1 MQAATTERSTPG
13 SWSTSFVTRLHR
25 YKSLLL
31 RRWWIPVL
39 TICLGLFVE
48 AFLIYQT
55 PPSFLSTS
63 KMMMAGKLNIA
74 QGAVYSEENANW
86 MGTQIQLM
94 QSAEV
99 RRGAEALVRS
109 THPEMQPVPV
119 EVTALQKPRTSIFD
133 LNAIGSMPDYTQ
145 AYLNAVMQKYVDF
158 KKGLREE
165 SGKTVVTGITEQLIQ
180 TEKELRTAEDE
191 MLEFQKQN
199 NIGFITEEGNSA
211 AAFLVKLNRDYAS
224 LKTEYD
230 LLNLL
235 DLDQN
240 LDRAQSKNEPAPAG
254 ADATEDKGMPFSDV
268 GPEGDY
274 LKAKQAVQLLKAER
288 DTLGKDLR
296 PKHPKILK
304 LNDEITKQERLIELF
319 RSDTVEKL
327 ETRRK
332 SIGKQMEN
340 LQSNIK
346 EWEAKALDLSQRLA
360 QFNRVKGKVDR
371 LKVLYER
378 LTQNLRDVN
387 VSEVVDSSDQVAIME
402 AATTPVSVR
411 PGLIKSLLI
420 GLGCGALA
428 GLAILLLL
436 DRIDDRMASFG
447 EFQHHF
453 SESVLGQI
461 PKEKTKGKVSL
472 LQPEDARHVFAE
484 SYRNVRS
491 SLFFMPYEG
500 PRPKTFLI
508 TSAVPN
514 EGKSTISA
522 NLAITMALSGARTLL
537 VDADLRRGAIREA
550 FGISS
555 KIGFSE
561 VLKQEVNWREV
572 VVPTAYPNLFVLP
585 RGRTLSQPSEH
596 LLRESTDALLKEIYS
611 SYDYIVIDSSPV
623 LAADDTTSLAPKID
637 ATIFVVRLSY
647 TSARLTRK
655 GLELLYN
662 RQVNVPGVILN
673 FVDTSLPEYYYY
685 QYSEYYAT
693 PTALEPH
700 EPEMAAAAAIPPA
713 PEIRPPAPETRP
725 PAPQVD
731 PFAAHPEVASFT
743 PAPAPEVDPFA
754 PAPAPEVDPFAP
766 APAPRQDEPWP
777 FQPS

>member
-1 MQAATTERSTPG
+1 MQPIADKSTPTP
-13 SWSTSFVTRLHR
+13 WSTAFITRLHR
-25 YKSLLL
+25 YKALLL

-63 KMMMAGKLNIA
+63 KMMLSGKLNIA
-74 QGAVYSEENANW
+74 QGAVYSEDEQNFY
-86 MGTQIQLM
+86 GTQIQLM
-94 QSAEV
+94 DSADV
-99 RRGAEALVRS
+99 RQGAESYVRS
-109 THPEMQPVPV
+109 THPELAPIH
-119 EVTALQKPRTSIFD
+119 VTLNVIQRPRTSIFE
-133 LNAIGSMPDYTQ
+133 LQAIGTEPNYTQ
-145 AYLNAVMQKYVDF
+145 AYLNAVMQKYLDF
-158 KKGLREE
+158 KKGLRNEQ
-165 SGKTVVTGITEQLIQ
+165 GHTVVTGITEQLIQ
-180 TEKELRTAEDE
+180 TEKDLRAAEDE

-199 NIGFITEEGNSA
+199 NIGFIQEEGNSA

-240 LDRAQSKNEPAPAG
+240 LDRVRNAASL
-254 ADATEDKGMPFSDV
+254 ADANASAENSGSDDGLPFSGV
-268 GPEGDY
+268 GPEGKY
-274 LKAKQAVQLLKAER
+274 LEAKQQVQLLKAQR
-288 DTLGKDLR
+288 DMLAKDLR

-304 LNDEITKQERLIELF
+304 LNDQITEQEKLIELF
-319 RSDTVEKL
+319 RQDTVEKL

-340 LQSNIK
+340 LQASIK

-360 QFNRVKGKVDR
+360 LFNRIKSKVDR
-371 LKVLYER
+371 LKTLYDR
-378 LTQNLRDVN
+378 LTQNLKDIDV
-387 VSEVVDSSDQVAIME
+387 SQVVDSGDQVSIME
-402 AATTPVSVR
+402 VASVPKSVR
-411 PGLIKSLLI
+411 PGLLKSLLI

-428 GLAILLLL
+428 GLAILILL

-453 SESVLGQI
+453 AETVLGQI
-461 PKEKTKGKVSL
+461 PREKTKGKVSL
-472 LQPEDARHVFAE
+472 LQPEDARHIFAE

-491 SLFFMPYEG
+491 SIFFMPVEG

-514 EGKSTISA
+514 EGKSTVSA
-522 NLAITMALSGARTLL
+522 NLAITMALSGAKTLL
-537 VDADLRRGAIREA
+537 IDGDLRRGALREV
-550 FGISS
+550 FDISS
-555 KIGFSE
+555 RIGFSE

-572 VVPTAYPNLFVLP
+572 VVPTSYPNLFLLP
-585 RGRTLSQPSEH
+585 RGKTLPQPSEH
-596 LLRESTDALLKEIYS
+596 LLRDSTEAILREIYQN
-611 SYDYIVIDSSPV
+611 YDYILIDSSPV

-637 ATIFVVRLSY
+637 ATIFVVRLAY

-655 GLELLYN
+655 SLELLYS

-685 QYSEYYAT
+685 QYAEYYNT
-693 PTALEPH
+693 PSTEEHA
-700 EPEMAAAAAIPPA
+700 PPA
-713 PEIRPPAPETRP
+713 QPKRVEPAQR
-725 PAPQVD
+725 A
-731 PFAAHPEVASFT
+731 
-743 PAPAPEVDPFA
+743 
-754 PAPAPEVDPFAP
+754 
-766 APAPRQDEPWP
+766 
-777 FQPS
+777 